1 MATKGTNTKI
11 KELKGIKPERVTQE
25 DLKNLQKSVSDL
37 NQAYIELGRITSS
50 QHNKMH
56 QIAVSQDEFEVI
68 RKQLKDTYGVDEINI
83 QDGTINYNANGQA
96 DS

>member
-37 NQAYIELGRITSS
+37 NQAYIELGRVTSR
-50 QHNKMH
+50 QHNQMH

-68 RKQLKDTYGVDEINI
+68 RKQLKSTYGVDEINI
-83 QDGTINYNANGQA
+83 QDGTIHYKGDVEVN
-96 DS
+96 S